1 MKVNGQVYLK
11 VLLFF
16 PGKSDILLILF
27 TIKTLQ
33 AQLDEIKNEL
43 ESVKN
48 ISYITGEI
56 IKILNVEE
64 LQKEFFRQILQKTG
78 LNIVL
83 VMSTFN

>member
-1 MKVNGQVYLK
+1 M
-11 VLLFF
+11 LFF